1 MSDAVSELR
10 SLARNLRTMGVGTH
24 LTRPIATRLSSLTIR
39 SYRAQEAPDGSN
51 WAAGKYAS
59 RPMLQKSRA
68 LIGSLTPT
76 VGTAKVGL
84 KFGTKYGWYHQHGAQ
99 LRGRK
104 PSGPM
109 QRRTRSGPVRA
120 GERRSVYQQRRQ
132 GAELRRQHVG
142 LGTHRPGSGGQL
154 VLEPKLPLNG
164 LCQGQLPA
172 IFDRT

>member
-132 GAELRRQHVG
+132 GAERGRLPRRQILPSEG
-142 LGTHRPGSGGQL
+142 SMPMRWERPTESLIDRYVRSKIAGS
-154 VLEPKLPLNG
+154 
-164 LCQGQLPA
+164 
-172 IFDRT
+172 